1 MRRTHVRRQFAEGNE
16 GSLRRPSA
24 TLLVEQGHTCVRTS
38 EQAGLPERKLRKWIK
53 RLLELVMAG
62 LSEQPYSGHA
72 PLFPPAVALSVV
84 RLACEKRLVS
94 ATLAHGVYHARYAL
108 VYAMYRSLGRRA
120 RTCILPGY
128 MTQRRNWLACLH
140 FSSSSVLL
148 LPLWLEA

>member
-1 MRRTHVRRQFAEGNE
+1 MRRTQVRRQFAEGNE

-53 RLLELVMAG
+53 RLLEQGMAG
-62 LSEQPYSGHA
+62 LPEQPCSGHA

-94 ATLAHGVYHARYAL
+94 ATLAHGVHKARHALLTPCTVLMPMRPFVSLQVKRRRCRNRVRERLLTRAL
-108 VYAMYRSLGRRA
+108 RA
-120 RTCILPGY
+120 
-128 MTQRRNWLACLH
+128 
-140 FSSSSVLL
+140 
-148 LPLWLEA
+148 